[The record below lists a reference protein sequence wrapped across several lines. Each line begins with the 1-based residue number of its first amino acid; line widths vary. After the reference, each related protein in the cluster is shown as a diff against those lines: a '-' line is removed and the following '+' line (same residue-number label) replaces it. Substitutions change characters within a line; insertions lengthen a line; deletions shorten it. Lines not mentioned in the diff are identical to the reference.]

1 MAASLIPRSIT
12 ALWLAV
18 AVMPSGAESLPD
30 PTRPAAGAVAV
41 AVAAGERAA
50 PPAAQAGLQSV
61 ILSPQRRAAVIN
73 GVVVELGGVVGDS
86 TLAEVHE
93 SRVVLKS
100 AQGRRVMELF
110 PGVRMYKRETGLPQV
125 QAAAVP
131 GKQQQ
136 QGKMNESVSVGSVPA
151 GNEGAHK

>member
-18 AVMPSGAESLPD
+18 AVMSSGAESLPD
-30 PTRPAAGAVAV
+30 PTRPAAGAV

-93 SRVVLKS
+93 SRVVLKN

-125 QAAAVP
+125 QAAAAS

-136 QGKMNESVSVGSVPA
+136 QGKMNESVPVGSVPI